1 MAGKALS
8 VAIVGGGIGGLT
20 LALALRQRGIGA
32 EVYERSAELR
42 EVGAAVALAAN
53 GSRVMRRLGL
63 RDELAACSA
72 VPTELVYR
80 HWRDGRR
87 VVAFPIGDAYEE
99 RFGGPYFGVHRA
111 DLQRILADA
120 WGKVHLGRRVTG
132 VVADGTG
139 YRLECAD
146 GTSETADVVVGADGV
161 HSTVRAWVDDSPL
174 ARYSGSS
181 GFRGLVPVSQLPSLP
196 DAGAMQFWLGPG
208 GHLLHYAIGD
218 GSVVNFLA
226 VLDEPAEWAGAS
238 WTEDIPRERIE
249 AAFEGWHPA
258 VREMVGATTLY
269 QRWGLFSQN
278 PLNRW
283 HRGGVVLLGDAA
295 HAMLPHHGQGA
306 NQTIEDAVTLAECL
320 ARDSRE
326 TALARY
332 EKLRRPRTRAVQ
344 RSSWVANALL
354 HLPDGPAADARDVA
368 LRRID
373 ETVEWIHSHDAVAVA
388 LASASPPR
396 AESP

>member
-1 MAGKALS
+1 MALS

-20 LALALRQRGIGA
+20 LALALRERGIGA

-42 EVGAAVALAAN
+42 EIGAAVALSAN
-53 GSRVMRRLGL
+53 GSRVLARLGL
-63 RDELAACSA
+63 RDELSACSA

-80 HWRDGRR
+80 HWRGGRR
-87 VVAFPIGDAYEE
+87 VVAYPVGDSYEE
-99 RFGGPYFGVHRA
+99 RFAGPYFGVHRA
-111 DLQRILADA
+111 DLQRILAGA
-120 WGKVHLGRRVTG
+120 CGNVHLGRQVTG
-132 VVADGTG
+132 VVEDGPR
-139 YRLECAD
+139 YRLEFAD
-146 GTSETADVVVGADGV
+146 GASETADVVVGADGV
-161 HSTVRAWVDDSPL
+161 HSTVREWVDPAPL

-181 GFRGLVPVSQLPSLP
+181 GFRGLVPVEQLPSLP
-196 DAGAMQFWLGPG
+196 DAGAIQFWMGPG
-208 GHLLHYAIGD
+208 GHLLHYPIGD

-226 VLDEPAEWAGAS
+226 VLDEPDAWEGAS
-238 WTEDIPRERIE
+238 WTEDISRERID

-258 VREMVGATTLY
+258 VREMVGATTLR
-269 QRWGLFSQN
+269 QRWGLFGQY

-320 ARDSRE
+320 ASDSRE
-326 TALARY
+326 AALARY

-354 HLPDGPAADARDVA
+354 HVPDGPAADARDGA
-368 LRRID
+368 LGRIG
-373 ETVEWIHSHDAVAVA
+373 ETLEWIHSHDA
-388 LASASPPR
+388 LATAGR
-396 AESP
+396 G

>member
-8 VAIVGGGIGGLT
+8 VAIAGGGIGGLT

-53 GSRVMRRLGL
+53 GSRVLARLGL

-80 HWRDGRR
+80 HWRSGQR
-87 VVAFPIGDAYEE
+87 VVAHPIGDAYEE
-99 RFGGPYFGVHRA
+99 RFAGPYFGIHRA
-111 DLQRILADA
+111 DLQRILAGA
-120 WGKVHLGRRVTG
+120 WGKVHLGRQVTG
-132 VVADGTG
+132 VVADGAR
-139 YRLECAD
+139 YRLAFAD

-161 HSTVRAWVDDSPL
+161 HSAVRSWVDDAPL

-181 GFRGLVPVSQLPSLP
+181 GFRGLVPAERLPSLP
-196 DAGAMQFWLGPG
+196 DAGAIQFWMGPG

-226 VLDEPAEWAGAS
+226 VLDEPDVWTGES

-258 VREMVGATTLY
+258 VRETVGATTLY
-269 QRWGLFSQN
+269 QRWGLFGQH

-326 TALARY
+326 AALARY

-354 HLPDGPAADARDVA
+354 HLPDGPAAEARDAA
-368 LRRID
+368 LGRIG
-373 ETVEWIHSHDAVAVA
+373 ETLEWIHSHDALTA
-388 LASASPPR
+388 
-396 AESP
+396 AERG

>member
-1 MAGKALS
+1 MT

-20 LALALRQRGIGA
+20 LALALRERGIGA

-53 GSRVMRRLGL
+53 GSRVLERLGL

-80 HWRDGRR
+80 HWRGGHR
-87 VVAFPIGDAYEE
+87 VVAYPVGDAYEE
-99 RFGGPYFGVHRA
+99 RFAGPYLGVHRA
-111 DLQRILADA
+111 DLQRILAGA
-120 WGKVHLGRRVTG
+120 WGKVRLGRRVTG
-132 VVADGTG
+132 VVADGAR
-139 YRLECAD
+139 YRLEFAD

-161 HSTVRAWVDDSPL
+161 HSTVRAWVDDTPR
-174 ARYSGSS
+174 ARYSGAS
-181 GFRGLVPVSQLPSLP
+181 GFRGLVPVEQLPSLP
-196 DAGAMQFWLGPG
+196 DAGAIQFWMGPG
-208 GHLLHYAIGD
+208 GHLLHYPIGD

-226 VLDEPAEWAGAS
+226 VLDEPAAWEGES
-238 WTEDIPRERIE
+238 WTEDFPRERIA

-258 VREMVGATTLY
+258 VREMVGATTLP
-269 QRWGLFSQN
+269 QRWGLFGQY

-326 TALARY
+326 AALARY

-354 HLPDGPAADARDVA
+354 HLPDGPAADARDLA
-368 LRRID
+368 LGRIG
-373 ETVEWIHSHDAVAVA
+373 ETLEWIHAHDAVS
-388 LASASPPR
+388 LAAASPAR
-396 AESP
+396 AESS

>member
-1 MAGKALS
+1 M
-8 VAIVGGGIGGLT
+8 
-20 LALALRQRGIGA
+20 
-32 EVYERSAELR
+32 YERSAELR

-53 GSRVMRRLGL
+53 GSRVLARLGL

-80 HWRDGRR
+80 HWRSGQR
-87 VVAFPIGDAYEE
+87 VVAHPIGDAYEE
-99 RFGGPYFGVHRA
+99 RFAGPYFGIHRA
-111 DLQRILADA
+111 DLQRILAGA
-120 WGKVHLGRRVTG
+120 WGKVHLGLQVTG
-132 VVADGTG
+132 VVADGAR
-139 YRLECAD
+139 YRLAFAD

-161 HSTVRAWVDDSPL
+161 HSAVRSWVDDAPL

-181 GFRGLVPVSQLPSLP
+181 GFRGLVLSGRLPSLP
-196 DAGAMQFWLGPG
+196 DAGAIQFWMGPG

-226 VLDEPAEWAGAS
+226 VLDEPDVWTGES

-258 VREMVGATTLY
+258 VRETVGATTLY
-269 QRWGLFSQN
+269 QRWGLFGQH

-326 TALARY
+326 AALARY

-354 HLPDGPAADARDVA
+354 HLPDGPAAEARDAA
-368 LRRID
+368 LGRIG
-373 ETVEWIHSHDAVAVA
+373 ETLEWIHSHDALTA
-388 LASASPPR
+388 
-396 AESP
+396 AERG

>member
-53 GSRVMRRLGL
+53 GSRILGRLGL

-80 HWRDGRR
+80 HWRSGQR
-87 VVAFPIGDAYEE
+87 VMAYPVGDSYEE
-99 RFGGPYFGVHRA
+99 RFAGPYFGVHRA

-120 WGKVHLGRRVTG
+120 CGKVHLGRQVTG
-132 VVADGTG
+132 VGADGSR
-139 YRLECAD
+139 YRLEFAD

-161 HSTVRAWVDDSPL
+161 HSTVRVWVDDAPF

-181 GFRGLVPVSQLPSLP
+181 GFRGLVPVERLPSLP
-196 DAGAMQFWLGPG
+196 DAGAIQFWMGPG

-226 VLDEPAEWAGAS
+226 VLDEPDVWPGES

-269 QRWGLFSQN
+269 QRWGLFGQH

-320 ARDSRE
+320 ARDSRDA
-326 TALARY
+326 ALARY

-354 HLPDGPAADARDVA
+354 HLPDGPAAEARDAA
-368 LRRID
+368 LGRIG
-373 ETVEWIHSHDAVAVA
+373 ETVEWIHAHDA
-388 LASASPPR
+388 LAAAGR
-396 AESP
+396 G